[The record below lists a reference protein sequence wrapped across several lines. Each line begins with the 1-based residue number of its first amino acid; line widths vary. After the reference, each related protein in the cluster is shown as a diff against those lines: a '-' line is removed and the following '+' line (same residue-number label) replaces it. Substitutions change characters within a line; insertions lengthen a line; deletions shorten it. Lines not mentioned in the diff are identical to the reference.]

1 MYYKHK
7 KVEVSTIKQPED
19 KAVRCD
25 YEKLKCEELSGIRGS
40 VDKILDSRWIINK
53 KLLYKITLS
62 RVA

>member
-40 VDKILDSRWIINK
+40 VDKILDSR
-53 KLLYKITLS
+53 
-62 RVA
+62 